1 VEQGKAWKASWFIL
15 VGLVACSSSSSS
27 PSQQDAH
34 DSGSSPP
41 APDGGA
47 PGDMTDAATSAVA
60 PETGAPEGG
69 DAAGQAA
76 GQEAGTTPAF
86 KTNTPAA
93 TFMNASTAAVGDL
106 VLLTSNL
113 VEQPSGS
120 ANYYQQW
127 FGDVKNVSTKI
138 YCYVNIHLQISPGPG
153 LPLALTSYADTAP
166 YAISGSTLSASCLGP
181 GETGA
186 MYSNNISDSS
196 ANVASSTGFAY
207 QFDGMVTPGA
217 VPHPDAPM
225 VTDALMNGNLGF
237 NVQGTMTAVGA
248 INNIEFKAYL
258 RDGAGLLQDQV
269 TDTDLNTLAAAGTWM
284 FSTDYG
290 SGQIVD
296 HFDSVSF
303 IDGVSTQSV
312 VVSRPDL
319 AALAHDRAQVGAQI
333 AARARAARP

>member
-1 VEQGKAWKASWFIL
+1 MVSKASWFVL

-34 DSGSSPP
+34 DSGSSAP

-60 PETGAPEGG
+60 PEAGAPEGG
-69 DAAGQAA
+69 DAS
-76 GQEAGTTPAF
+76 GQETGTTPAF
-86 KTNTPAA
+86 KTNTPSA
-93 TFMNASTAAVGDL
+93 TFMNASTSAVGDL

-113 VEQPSGS
+113 VEQPSGPS
-120 ANYYQQW
+120 NFYQQW
-127 FGDVKNVSTKI
+127 FGDVKNVSTKT

-166 YAISGSTLSASCLGP
+166 YAISGSTLSASCLAP

-186 MYSNNISDSS
+186 MYSNNISDTS
-196 ANVASSTGFAY
+196 ANVASSTSLAY

-225 VTDALMNGNLGF
+225 VTDALMNGSLGF

-258 RDGAGLLQDQV
+258 RDDAGLLQAQV
-269 TDTDLNTLAAAGTWM
+269 TDTDLDTLAAAATWM

-319 AALAHDRAQVGAQI
+319 AALAQDRAQVAAQI